1 MDNSRQSV
9 LDSRSSNESII
20 QNMVELC
27 APNSRFYETDRRN
40 SGGLSLY
47 PFMVCILKVKAKVK
61 KGGITMVNTR
71 LISRYDTM
79 YLAEDLIKEHTF
91 VEADEAIK
99 KAIESGI
106 DVNEIN
112 DWFDSNYLRGLY
124 RADKQTG
131 LLAPSTKVLSE
142 NPDIGLSD
150 LIRDMSYIRDTWLD
164 KVEEIAQNRVNFE
177 IDIER

>member
-1 MDNSRQSV
+1 
-9 LDSRSSNESII
+9 
-20 QNMVELC
+20 
-27 APNSRFYETDRRN
+27 
-40 SGGLSLY
+40 
-47 PFMVCILKVKAKVK
+47 
-61 KGGITMVNTR
+61 MVNTR